1 MPALSAAGLLKPLAN
16 LGDAPSRPR
25 LLAALRRMYLL
36 GLGALTLP
44 GVLIGLP
51 LGLLGSPAPGLPAL
65 LGLSVAA
72 LVCAAL
78 SLTLAHRK
86 ARAALPG
93 TPEGRDLA
101 IQAAI
106 QAASA
111 PAAPLLMALASL
123 NTPLTLLALLALTLL
138 ALAAGW
144 FSLRLWAGRVGVQSL
159 MQPERSSAVQSS
171 LAVQNSSDARSSQP

>member
-25 LLAALRRMYLL
+25 LLAAMRRMYLL
-36 GLGALTLP
+36 GLCALTLP
-44 GVLIGLP
+44 GILIGLP
-51 LGLLGSPAPGLPAL
+51 LGLLSSPAPGLPAL

-72 LVCAAL
+72 LACAGLA
-78 SLTLAHRK
+78 LTLAHRK
-86 ARAALPG
+86 ARTALPG

-101 IQAAI
+101 FQAAI

-123 NTPLTLLALLALTLL
+123 NTPFTLLALLALTLL

-144 FSLRLWAGRVGVQSL
+144 FSLRLWAGRVGVPDPVQVAAAS
-159 MQPERSSAVQSS
+159 QGAQTGQAV
-171 LAVQNSSDARSSQP
+171 RPSQP